1 MAAEVVEIIVILFGD
16 SLCPQEGIPDPCV
29 IVQVERLYVIIIIVV
44 MNKSESFE
52 ALLHIITS
60 QSVSNETERHHYFH
74 FAEER
79 NGEPLAH
86 HSVKYIIALS
96 VETGSPVSESRC
108 SEGATKSTRE
118 DAPQLITNQVS
129 ANQTTKY
136 NVWYYY

>member
-1 MAAEVVEIIVILFGD
+1 
-16 SLCPQEGIPDPCV
+16 
-29 IVQVERLYVIIIIVV
+29 
-44 MNKSESFE
+44 MNKSESFK

-60 QSVSNETERHHYFH
+60 QSVSNETERHHYLH

-86 HSVKYIIALS
+86 HSVKYIVALS
-96 VETGSPVSESRC
+96 AETGSPVSESRC

-118 DAPQLITNQVS
+118 DAPPINYKSSQHKSN
-129 ANQTTKY
+129 NKY